1 MEKAQVFYEATPNPQ
16 AMKFNITKQIASETV
31 AFDDPQKSF
40 RSPLALKI
48 FGFPW
53 ASAVM
58 IGPTYVTIT
67 KQEWVEWSILAD
79 PLSSLIEE
87 HLERGEDVLLAADA
101 AAPGSRDIASE
112 GINENDPP
120 VVKQIKTIINT
131 EIRPAVAMDGGDI
144 VFDRYENNVVYI
156 HMRGACSGCPSSTL
170 TLKQGIEVRLKEA
183 IPEISEVVSI

>member
-16 AMKFNITKQIASETV
+16 AMKFNVTKQIASETV
-31 AFDDPQKSF
+31 AFDDPQKAI
-40 RSPLALKI
+40 RSPLASKI

-58 IGPTYVTIT
+58 IGPTFVTIT
-67 KQEWVEWSILAD
+67 KQDWVEWAILAD

-87 HLERGEDVLLAADA
+87 HLERNEDVLFSADTSS
-101 AAPGSRDIASE
+101 PEKRDIANE
-112 GINENDPP
+112 GVNEDDSD
-120 VVKQIKTIINT
+120 VVKQIKRILNT

-144 VFDRYENNVVYI
+144 AFDRYADNVVYV
-156 HMRGACSGCPSSTL
+156 HMRGSCAGCPSSTM

-183 IPEISEVVSI
+183 IPEIIEVVSI